1 MSVPVPVFYPKAL
14 REGGGIWPA
23 SIGLLLWLPCCS
35 SSPFNVVPAL
45 AQTKITVGVAAMSP
59 RTIPLIIAQEQGL
72 FAKQG
77 IEARVVL
84 IKGAPILVA
93 SLISGDL
100 EVGYTG
106 GTSVLGA
113 AAQGPYLKIL
123 SSVSSKLTHT
133 MLASPNLK
141 TAEQLRGKRFGIQSM
156 GGTTWMHTILG
167 LEHVGLDVKRDNIN
181 ILMIGDSVLIGQA
194 LEAGRVDAAVLDG
207 VLARRLINKGF
218 SVIVDLTPVN
228 IPMVNQAVVVAP
240 DFVQKRGELAE
251 RILMV
256 LVDSL
261 AFTLAPVNKSI
272 VVRTIMRRLQI
283 DDPKVGEEG
292 YQDLLTSIDRK
303 PFPSLEGLRNIRR
316 LMATQ
321 NPKAANVKVEDLIDA
336 RLIRKLDENGLHRKG
351 RSHLRLKIAGGVIP
365 AERAGARESRNPETQ
380 NRWIPASAGKDEKR
394 LA

>member
-1 MSVPVPVFYPKAL
+1 MAGKYWF
-14 REGGGIWPA
+14 A
-23 SIGLLLWLPCCS
+23 SLVTTLFFI
-35 SSPFNVVPAL
+35 PFNAL

-93 SLISGDL
+93 SLVSGEL

-141 TAEQLRGKRFGIQSM
+141 TAEVLRGKRFGIQSM

-181 ILMIGDSVLIGQA
+181 ILTIGDSVLIGQS
-194 LEAGRVDAAVLDG
+194 LEAGRIDAAVLDG
-207 VLARRLINKGF
+207 VLARRLISKGF
-218 SVIVDLTPVN
+218 SVIVDLTPAN
-228 IPMVNQAVVVAP
+228 IPMV
-240 DFVQKRGELAE
+240 
-251 RILMV
+251 
-256 LVDSL
+256 
-261 AFTLAPVNKSI
+261 KSGH
-272 VVRTIMRRLQI
+272 RS
-283 DDPKVGEEG
+283 G
-292 YQDLLTSIDRK
+292 
-303 PFPSLEGLRNIRR
+303 
-316 LMATQ
+316 
-321 NPKAANVKVEDLIDA
+321 A
-336 RLIRKLDENGLHRKG
+336 RLRAKTHR
-351 RSHLRLKIAGGVIP
+351 
-365 AERAGARESRNPETQ
+365 AR
-380 NRWIPASAGKDEKR
+380 
-394 LA
+394 

>member
-1 MSVPVPVFYPKAL
+1 MIRL
-14 REGGGIWPA
+14 RLIITLVTVACLCVIQVSTA
-23 SIGLLLWLPCCS
+23 S
-35 SSPFNVVPAL
+35 
-45 AQTKITVGVAAMSP
+45 AQTKITIGVAAMSP
-59 RTIPLIIAQEQGL
+59 RTIPLLLAQEQGL

-77 IEARVVL
+77 IEARSVL

-123 SSVSSKLTHT
+123 SSISSKLTHT

-167 LEHVGLDVKRDNIN
+167 LEHVGLDVKRDNIS

-194 LEAGRVDAAVLDG
+194 LESGRVDAAVLDG
-207 VLARRLINKGF
+207 ALARRLINKGF
-218 SVIVDLTPVN
+218 SVIVDLTPFN

-292 YQDLLTSIDRK
+292 YQDLMTSIERK

-321 NPKAANVKVEDLIDA
+321 NPKAANVKVEDLIDV
-336 RLIRKLDENGLHRKG
+336 RLIRKLDENGYMDKVAAG
-351 RSHLRLKIAGGVIP
+351 YGLK
-365 AERAGARESRNPETQ
+365 
-380 NRWIPASAGKDEKR
+380 
-394 LA
+394 

>member
-1 MSVPVPVFYPKAL
+1 MIDKTVNVVGL
-14 REGGGIWPA
+14 MV
-23 SIGLLLWLPCCS
+23 LLLGL
-35 SSPFNVVPAL
+35 FVTAPAR
-45 AQTKITVGVAAMSP
+45 AQTKITIGVAAMSP
-59 RTIPLIIAQEQGL
+59 RTIPLLIAQEQGL
-72 FAKQG
+72 FAKHG
-77 IEARVVL
+77 IEARIVL

-133 MLASPNLK
+133 MLANPSLK
-141 TAEQLRGKRFGIQSM
+141 SAEQLRGKRFGIQSM

-207 VLARRLINKGF
+207 ALARRLISKGF
-218 SVIVDLTPVN
+218 SVIVDLTPAN

-240 DFVQKRGELAE
+240 DFVQKRPELAE

-261 AFTLAPVNKSI
+261 AYTLAPMNKS
-272 VVRTIMRRLQI
+272 VVVKTIMRRLQI

-292 YQDLLTSIDRK
+292 YQDLMTSIERK

-336 RLIRKLDENGLHRKG
+336 RILRKLEESGYIDKVAAVYGLK
-351 RSHLRLKIAGGVIP
+351 
-365 AERAGARESRNPETQ
+365 
-380 NRWIPASAGKDEKR
+380 
-394 LA
+394 

>member
-1 MSVPVPVFYPKAL
+1 MAGKLWIASWVTILSLIAFRVAPVA
-14 REGGGIWPA
+14 
-23 SIGLLLWLPCCS
+23 
-35 SSPFNVVPAL
+35 
-45 AQTKITVGVAAMSP
+45 AQTKIIIGVAAMSP
-59 RTIPLIIAQEQGL
+59 RTIPLFIAQEQGL
-72 FAKQG
+72 FSKQA
-77 IEARVVL
+77 IDARIVL

-113 AAQGPYLKIL
+113 AASGPYLKIL
-123 SSVSSKLTHT
+123 SSISSKLTHT
-133 MLASPNLK
+133 MLAHSSLK

-181 ILMIGDSVLIGQA
+181 ILIIGDSVLIGQS
-194 LEAGRVDAAVLDG
+194 LEVGRIDAAVLDG

-218 SVIVDLTPVN
+218 SVIVDLTPAN
-228 IPMVNQAVVVAP
+228 IPMVNQAVVVTP
-240 DFVQKRGELAE
+240 EFVQKRGELAE

-261 AFTLAPVNKSI
+261 AFTLAPVNKNI
-272 VVRTIMRRLQI
+272 VLRTIMRRLQI

-292 YQDLLTSIDRK
+292 YQDLMTSIERK

-321 NPKAANVKVEDLIDA
+321 NPKAANVKVEELIDA
-336 RLIRKLDENGLHRKG
+336 RLIRKLDENGYMDKVAAG
-351 RSHLRLKIAGGVIP
+351 YGLK
-365 AERAGARESRNPETQ
+365 
-380 NRWIPASAGKDEKR
+380 
-394 LA
+394 

>member
-1 MSVPVPVFYPKAL
+1 MAGKLS
-14 REGGGIWPA
+14 IA
-23 SIGLLLWLPCCS
+23 SWVTIFLLITLQA
-35 SSPFNVVPAL
+35 FTVG
-45 AQTKITVGVAAMSP
+45 AQTKITIGVAAMSP
-59 RTIPLIIAQEQGL
+59 RTIPLLLAQEQGL

-77 IEARVVL
+77 IEARIVL

-123 SSVSSKLTHT
+123 SSISSKLTHT
-133 MLASPNLK
+133 MLANPSFK
-141 TAEQLRGKRFGIQSM
+141 SAEQLRGKRFGIQSM

-207 VLARRLINKGF
+207 ALARRLINKGF
-218 SVIVDLTPVN
+218 SVIVDLTPFN

-336 RLIRKLDENGLHRKG
+336 RLIRKLDENGFIEKVALTYG
-351 RSHLRLKIAGGVIP
+351 LK
-365 AERAGARESRNPETQ
+365 
-380 NRWIPASAGKDEKR
+380 
-394 LA
+394 

>member
-1 MSVPVPVFYPKAL
+1 MVRRFWLIVWIA
-14 REGGGIWPA
+14 A
-23 SIGLLLWLPCCS
+23 SLIVAPNGTPT
-35 SSPFNVVPAL
+35 L
-45 AQTKITVGVAAMSP
+45 AQTKITIGVAAMSP
-59 RTIPLIIAQEQGL
+59 RTIPLLLAQEQGL

-77 IEARVVL
+77 IEARIVL

-123 SSVSSKLTHT
+123 SSISSKLTHT
-133 MLASPNLK
+133 MLANPSFK
-141 TAEQLRGKRFGIQSM
+141 SAEQLRGKRFGIQSM

-167 LEHVGLDVKRDNIN
+167 LEHVGLDVKRDNIS

-207 VLARRLINKGF
+207 ALARRLINKGF
-218 SVIVDLTPVN
+218 SVIVDLTPFN

-240 DFVQKRGELAE
+240 DFVQKRGEIAE
-251 RILMV
+251 RIL

-336 RLIRKLDENGLHRKG
+336 RLIRKLDENG
-351 RSHLRLKIAGGVIP
+351 
-365 AERAGARESRNPETQ
+365 
-380 NRWIPASAGKDEKR
+380 
-394 LA
+394 